1 MTTPRPE
8 FEKAEAETVMFAASG
23 PVSPPTVT
31 DMPAVQETAP
41 STGRHARHRPAAA
54 TERPADISARRRWLS
69 RGVLLVVLL
78 VQTLLTLRLSNTAFE
93 DEALYL
99 YVGHLE
105 ILHLLHGAAL
115 QGDYPSYFSGAPVL
129 YPVLGAI
136 ADHYGGLAL
145 ARGVSLIEMLAVTCM
160 VYGMTRRMFN
170 ERVALCAA
178 LIFSVSEST
187 LFVGHLATYD
197 ASALFLLAVGAWIV
211 VRTATVRAPLYLLA
225 GPVLVL
231 AVATKYASLLWVPS
245 VIALAGLAAWP
256 WIGWR
261 RSLLRVGLLAVT
273 VVAFVV
279 LALHLGG
286 HDYLT
291 GIDFSTLRRS
301 QGDNSVTTVLWSSMQ
316 WVGLQFLL
324 AVFGAV
330 GYTMRPATDSRLRDI
345 PAAGSRLR
353 RGLLGAVMA
362 GSALLAP
369 LDQAH
374 VHTLVSLQK
383 HVGFGLLFAAPIAG
397 VGLVRVVGAHFRR
410 AQIGVAIWGGVLALG
425 MTQASDLYT
434 GWPNTTVFT
443 ADMAQYLQPG
453 AHYLVEVD
461 EVPIYYLRRDGD
473 AQPDQFTST
482 YFFGYVDKQGQY
494 LTGDAAYTAAIK
506 AGYFRVVAF
515 NYLTTPGV
523 DAVIDR
529 ALAINPDYRLADVIS
544 GNLGKQYIWVK
555 TG

>member
-1 MTTPRPE
+1 MTQRPE
-8 FEKAEAETVMFAASG
+8 FEKAEAETVMFATAR
-23 PVSPPTVT
+23 PVSAPTET
-31 DMPAVQETAP
+31 DMPAVTDAP
-41 STGRHARHRPAAA
+41 PSAGRHARHRAGAEPEPGA
-54 TERPADISARRRWLS
+54 PVSQRRRWLS
-69 RGVLLVVLL
+69 RGFLLAILL
-78 VQTLLTLRLSNTAFE
+78 VQALLSLRLNNTAFE

-129 YPVLGAI
+129 YPVLGAV
-136 ADHYGGLAL
+136 ADHYGGLAA
-145 ARGVSLIEMLAVTCM
+145 ARAVSLVEMLGATSL
-160 VYGMTRRMFN
+160 VYAMSRRLFN

-187 LFVGHLATYD
+187 LFLGHFATYD
-197 ASALFLLAVGAWIV
+197 ASALVLLAIAAWIV
-211 VRTATVRAPLYLLA
+211 VRTASMRVPLYLLA
-225 GPVLVL
+225 APVAVL

-256 WIGWR
+256 WLGWR
-261 RSLLRVGLLAVT
+261 RSLLRTALLALT
-273 VVAFVV
+273 VLAFLL

-291 GIDFSTLRRS
+291 GIDFTTLQRS
-301 QGDNSVTTVLWSSMQ
+301 QGTTAATTVMWDSFL
-316 WVGLQFLL
+316 WVGVQFLI
-324 AVFGAV
+324 AAFGAV
-330 GYTMRPATDSRLRDI
+330 AYTLRPSTDTGRRI
-345 PAAGSRLR
+345 PSAGTKLR
-353 RGLLGAVMA
+353 RAMLGAVLA

-369 LDQAH
+369 VEEVHL
-374 VHTLVSLQK
+374 HTLVALQK
-383 HVGFGLLFAAPIAG
+383 HVGFGLLFAAPMAG
-397 VGLVRVVGAHFRR
+397 VGLVKVIGDHFRR
-410 AQIGVAIWGGVLALG
+410 TQIGIAIWGAVFALG
-425 MTQASDLYT
+425 FGQVIQLY
-434 GWPNTTVFT
+434 GYWPNTTTFT

-461 EVPIYYLRRDGD
+461 EVPIYYLRKDGD

-482 YFFGYVDKQGQY
+482 YFFGYTDKQGQY

-506 AGYFRVVAF
+506 AGYFRIVAF

-529 ALAINPDYRLADVIS
+529 ALAINPDYRLVDAIPDES
-544 GNLGKQYIWVK
+544 GKQYIWVK